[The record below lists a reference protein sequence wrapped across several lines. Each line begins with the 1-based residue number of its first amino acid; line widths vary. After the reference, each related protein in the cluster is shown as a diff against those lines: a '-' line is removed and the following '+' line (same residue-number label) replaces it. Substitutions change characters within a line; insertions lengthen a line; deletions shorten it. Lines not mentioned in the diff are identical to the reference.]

1 MVAFAVYTLAQRNC
15 RELFVRRLLFIEIG
29 VEQTDDV
36 VMAEAIGPGDQ
47 GPVPRNLVVFDRLR
61 CSKLGAT
68 NSGRWPL
75 GTPPASGG
83 MGDIRASSDI
93 SNSVFK
99 DWLRTG
105 SPF

>member
-1 MVAFAVYTLAQRNC
+1 MLVILFNFSHENSSPKLRASLAGGFAVYTLAQRNC

-61 CSKLGAT
+61 
-68 NSGRWPL
+68 
-75 GTPPASGG
+75 
-83 MGDIRASSDI
+83 
-93 SNSVFK
+93 
-99 DWLRTG
+99 
-105 SPF
+105 